1 MLLSLDWLDPTD
13 LVALGEATLSKEAAS
28 SVSDD
33 FAWFIVVFRSKRLH
47 FLLNDLIVS
56 QIKSVKTRDSGC
68 LE

>member
-13 LVALGEATLSKEAAS
+13 LVALGEATLSEEAAS
-28 SVSDD
+28 SVGDD

-56 QIKSVKTRDSGC
+56 QKRV
-68 LE
+68 